1 MFLWLMISIE
11 QQKKNRGYINN
22 RTKIRANQLKSAKA
36 IDETGSK
43 TDNSF
48 LSNNLDNNSLNNIS
62 QYSNFNS
69 NLDNN

>member
-43 TDNSF
+43 TENSEF
-48 LSNNLDNNSLNNIS
+48 T
-62 QYSNFNS
+62 
-69 NLDNN
+69 